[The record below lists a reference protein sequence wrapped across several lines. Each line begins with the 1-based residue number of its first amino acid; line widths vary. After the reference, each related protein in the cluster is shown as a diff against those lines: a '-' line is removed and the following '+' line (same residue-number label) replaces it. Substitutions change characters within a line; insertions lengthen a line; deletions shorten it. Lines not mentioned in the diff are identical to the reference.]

1 MASPLLDLLKENSEI
16 IWVEAQR
23 DFKEDTEFE
32 LEVAKGEEILNEGK
46 DMTMALSEEILS
58 HG

>member
-32 LEVAKGEEILNEGK
+32 LEVGKGEEILNEGQ